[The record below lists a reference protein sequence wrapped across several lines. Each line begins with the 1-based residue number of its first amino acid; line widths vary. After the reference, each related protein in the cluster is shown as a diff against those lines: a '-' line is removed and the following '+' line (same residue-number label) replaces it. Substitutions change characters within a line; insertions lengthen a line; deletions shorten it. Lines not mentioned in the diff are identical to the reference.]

1 MLAQTNILQCYNV
14 RTRKIKETR
23 SDEDEDEDDARIDGE
38 RAQPPVTVLSAAA
51 DRPHYE

>member
-1 MLAQTNILQCYNV
+1 MLALTNILQRYNV

-23 SDEDEDEDDARIDGE
+23 SDEDEDDVRIDGE